1 MVLAEHPAR
10 QIFCRVTTCPGC
22 PQPVH
27 HTMPKTLIIAEKPSV
42 ASDLAR
48 VLGKKLGKFTKD
60 DASGSFRNDTLIIT
74 SAVGHLVEQKKPQT
88 EDGKSLPWK
97 MEYLPVMP
105 RAMELEPIPKST
117 DRLKKVLKLA
127 RSKEVTE
134 LVNACDAGRE
144 GELIF
149 RNIIRFGNIKKPLRR
164 LWMQSM
170 TDDAILDAWAT
181 LKSDRDM
188 LNLADAAV
196 CRSESDWLVGLNST
210 RALTVLQ
217 SAAGGFNVT
226 PTGRVQTPTLAILAA
241 RQKDILAFTPESYSE
256 VRATFAAASG
266 TYEAKWF
273 DPNWKKNEATPQR
286 TRDRIWDADT
296 AAAIAARCLGQPG
309 EVKETRKPVSMP
321 APLLFDLTS
330 LQKEASNRFGFSARR
345 TLQIA
350 QECYEKHKVLTY
362 PRTDSKFLP
371 GDYLGIA
378 TRTVA
383 AVRDAM
389 PEFAAAAED
398 ILSGK
403 SIRPNKRIFDS
414 SKVSDHFAIIP
425 TGRFV
430 NLTGDAAKIF
440 TLVVQR
446 FLGVFMPNAE
456 YEDTERT
463 TIVTTRGAVDHFHS
477 HGRVL
482 RQAGW
487 RALYT
492 LSAKAKKEELAPV
505 AAGETVRAARVEAVQ
520 DQTKPPA
527 AYTEATLLTA
537 METAGKLVEDDELA
551 YAMKERG
558 LGTPATR
565 AAIIEGLITQEYIV
579 RDGKELV
586 ATRRGM
592 DLIDLLG
599 KIGLSTLS
607 SPELTGD
614 WEYRLKQ
621 MESGKLERATFM
633 EDIRAYTTEIVNSVR
648 DYMKNGRNPDLPI
661 ACPACGAVGLGSR
674 VDAVSCHACKFR
686 LRRVHAGLGLAD
698 EQLEE
703 LITKRELPVMEGFRS
718 KFGKPFKAG
727 LRLIAPET
735 ERGSWKAEFYFD
747 DAKENSSSTNAAP
760 LPQKSLGLMPVVGQ
774 GELEVMETD
783 KQWLVPQF
791 DQGGKAGKKGFSMSR
806 NILGKDIDEEQ
817 LRRVLAEGKSEL
829 ITGFVSQRTHR
840 PFDAFL
846 VLDTRKG
853 NVGFEFPPREP
864 RQKGTKSKADSKF
877 TAADATAEDLTNAR
891 RHAAITVKGKG
902 EHELLETQ
910 AAWHVEGL
918 TFGRNRKPLVIPHE
932 MCGVSLTPEIVTRLL
947 GKGKSELIKDF
958 VSHKSGKK
966 FEAYLVFNGST
977 GKVTYEFPPRKG

>member
-1 MVLAEHPAR
+1 MPQFSLDKHRAFLSPIEQRSAPRAPAFALLTVLTLPPGR
-10 QIFCRVTTCPGC
+10 RTKNDQTT
-22 PQPVH
+22 
-27 HTMPKTLIIAEKPSV
+27 TMPKTLIIAEKPSV

-48 VLGKKLGKFTKD
+48 VLGKELGKFRRD
-60 DASGSFRNDTLIIT
+60 EASGSYSNDTVIIT

-105 RAMELEPIPKST
+105 RTMELEPIAKSA

-127 RSKEVTE
+127 RSKEVGD

-149 RNIIRFGNIKKPLRR
+149 RNIIRFGKIKKPLRR

-170 TDDAILDAWAT
+170 TDDAILEAWHS
-181 LKSDRDM
+181 LKSNEAM

-241 RQKDILAFTPESYSE
+241 RQKDILAFTPEAYNE
-256 VRATFAAASG
+256 VRATFAAAAG
-266 TYEAKWF
+266 CYEGKWF
-273 DPNWKKNEATPQR
+273 DPTWKKDETAPQR
-286 TRDRIWDADT
+286 TRDRIWDAEL
-296 AAAIAARCLGQPG
+296 AAAIAARCQGQPG
-309 EVKETRKPVSMP
+309 EVRETRKPVSMP

-362 PRTDSKFLP
+362 PRTDSKYLP

-383 AVRDAM
+383 AVRDAL
-389 PEFAAAAED
+389 PEFAAYATD
-398 ILSGK
+398 ILDG
-403 SIRPNKRIFDS
+403 KRIHPTKRVFDS

-430 NLTGDAAKIF
+430 PLTGDAQKIF

-463 TIVTTRGAVDHFHS
+463 TIVSSAGGVQDCFHS

-482 RQAGW
+482 RHAGW
-487 RALYT
+487 RALYGN
-492 LSAKAKKEELAPV
+492 SARAKKDELALV
-505 AAGETVRAARVEAVQ
+505 AAGEKVNTAKAEAVQ

-537 METAGKLVEDDELA
+537 METAGKLVEDEDLA

-579 RDGKELV
+579 RDGKELI

-592 DLIDLLG
+592 DLIDLLC

-621 MESGKLERATFM
+621 MESGKLERDAFM
-633 EDIRAYTTEIVNSVR
+633 ADIRTYTTEIVESVR
-648 DYMKNGRNPDLPI
+648 DYMKNGKNPDLAIP
-661 ACPACGAVGLGSR
+661 CPACGATGLGSR

-686 LRRVHAGLGLAD
+686 LRRVHAGLGLTD
-698 EQLEE
+698 EQMKQ
-703 LITKRELPVMEGFRS
+703 LIIQRELPVMEGFRS

-727 LRLIAPET
+727 LRLLAPET
-735 ERGSWKAEFYFD
+735 DKGRWKAEFYFND
-747 DAKENSSSTNAAP
+747 TKESSSDEAP
-760 LPQKSLGLMPVVGQ
+760 QAQHSLGKFTVKGQ
-774 GELEVMETD
+774 GELEVLESD
-783 KQWLVPQF
+783 KHWLVPEFAQTSNS
-791 DQGGKAGKKGFSMSR
+791 KKGFSMSR
-806 NILGKDIDEEQ
+806 TILSKPIELEQ
-817 LRRVLAEGKSEL
+817 MKKVLAEGKSEL

-840 PFDAFL
+840 PFDAYL
-846 VLDTRKG
+846 VLDAKKG

-864 RQKGTKSKADSKF
+864 RKKGAAKGTADNKF
-877 TAADATAEDLTNAR
+877 TAADATAEDLSKAI
-891 RHAAITVKGKG
+891 RHGALAVKGKG
-902 EHELLETQ
+902 EHELLETA
-910 AAWHVEGL
+910 AAWHVDGL
-918 TFGRNRKPLVIPHE
+918 SYGRNRKPLVIPRE
-932 MCGVSLTPEIVTRLL
+932 MCGVALTAEIVGRLL
-947 GKGKSELIKDF
+947 TKGKTELIKDF
-958 VSHKSGKK
+958 ISHKSGKK
-966 FEAYLVFNGST
+966 F
-977 GKVTYEFPPRKG
+977 

>member
-1 MVLAEHPAR
+1 
-10 QIFCRVTTCPGC
+10 
-22 PQPVH
+22 
-27 HTMPKTLIIAEKPSV
+27 MPKTLIIAEKPSV

-48 VLGKKLGKFTKD
+48 VLGKKLGKFSKD
-60 DASGSFRNDTLIIT
+60 DATGSFRNDSLIIT

-105 RAMELEPIPKST
+105 RTMELEPIPKSA

-127 RSKEVTE
+127 RSKEVGD

-170 TDDAILDAWAT
+170 TDDAILEAWNS
-181 LKSDRDM
+181 LKKDSDM
-188 LNLADAAV
+188 LHLADAAV

-241 RQKDILAFTPESYSE
+241 RQKEILAFVPEPYSE
-256 VRATFAAASG
+256 VRATFSAASG

-273 DPNWKKNEATPQR
+273 DPAWKKNEATPQR
-286 TRDRIWDADT
+286 TRDRIMREED
-296 AAAIAARCLGQPG
+296 AAAIAARCQGQPG
-309 EVKETRKPVSMP
+309 VVQETHKPVSMP

-371 GDYLGIA
+371 GDYLNIA

-389 PEFAAAAED
+389 PEFSAAAEG
-398 ILSGK
+398 ILTSR
-403 SIRPNKRIFDS
+403 SIRPSKRIFDS

-430 NLTGDAAKIF
+430 NLSGDAAKIF

-463 TIVTTRGAVDHFHS
+463 TIVTTAGAVDHFHS

-487 RALYT
+487 RALYAT
-492 LSAKAKKEELAPV
+492 SAKAKKDELAPV
-505 AAGETVRAARVEAVQ
+505 VPGETVRATRVESVQ

-579 RDGKELV
+579 RDGKELI

-592 DLIDLLG
+592 DLIDLLC

-621 MESGKLERATFM
+621 MENGKLERGAFM
-633 EDIRAYTTEIVNSVR
+633 DDIRAYTTEIVDSVR
-648 DYMKNGRNPDLPI
+648 DYMKNGKNPDI
-661 ACPACGAVGLGSR
+661 AATCPACGAKGLSSR

-698 EQLEE
+698 EQMAE
-703 LITKRELPVMEGFRS
+703 LISTGELPVMDGFRS

-727 LRLIAPET
+727 LRLVAPET
-735 ERGSWKAEFYFD
+735 ERSSWKAEFYFED
-747 DAKENSSSTNAAP
+747 TREPSGKETTQP
-760 LPQKSLGLMPVVGQ
+760 LRSLGKLPVKGQ
-774 GELEVMETD
+774 GELEVMESD
-783 KQWLVPQF
+783 KQWTIPDF
-791 DQGGKAGKKGFSMSR
+791 DQGSKAGKRGFSMSR
-806 NILGKDIDEEQ
+806 TILGKEIDEEQ
-817 LRRVLAEGKSEL
+817 MRRVLAEGKSEL

-846 VLDTRKG
+846 MLDAKKG

-864 RQKGTKSKADSKF
+864 RQKGAKGKADSKF
-877 TAADATAEDLTNAR
+877 TAADATAEDLSSAR
-891 RHAAITVKGKG
+891 RHGAIIVKGKG
-902 EHELLETQ
+902 EHELLETP
-910 AAWHVEGL
+910 AAWHVDGVS
-918 TFGRNRKPLVIPHE
+918 FGRNRKPLVIPHE

-947 GKGKSELIKDF
+947 SKGKSELIKDF

-966 FEAYLVFNGST
+966 FEAYLVFNSST
-977 GKVTYEFPPRKG
+977 GKVTYEFPPRKS